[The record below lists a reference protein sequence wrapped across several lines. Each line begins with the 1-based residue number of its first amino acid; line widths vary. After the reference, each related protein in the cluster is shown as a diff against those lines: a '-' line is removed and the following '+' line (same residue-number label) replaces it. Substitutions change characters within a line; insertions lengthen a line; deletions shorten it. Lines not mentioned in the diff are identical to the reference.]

1 MQYYHNSTFLQQNKL
16 RKNNCFMDKDSDM
29 YTIALYW
36 NEYEWKCIYSLKPLA
51 FPKYTYIIPKLR
63 IMGK

>member
-1 MQYYHNSTFLQQNKL
+1 
-16 RKNNCFMDKDSDM
+16 MDIDSDM

-51 FPKYTYIIPKLR
+51 FPKYTYIVQNYGLWENELY
-63 IMGK
+63 